1 MCYPTWQLREKQES
15 WIGCQYLK
23 TSRFLMFLR
32 EISYK
37 ERFHLRI
44 QISGFSYKI
53 SGSGTS
59 GAATPEVDPSLALPE
74 LCRGRWWGSQ
84 GQGEMTN
91 SHWAKGAGLGAGSPW
106 GRGSIVKW
114 SITNWPWLCPFGSAL
129 CSLGLSFLI
138 CPGLWVDQDGLKA
151 LPALPGLGAEPQF
164 L

>member
-37 ERFHLRI
+37 ETFHLRI

-59 GAATPEVDPSLALPE
+59 GPATPEVDPSLALPE

-91 SHWAKGAGLGAGSPW
+91 SHWAKGGWPCGRVSLGAG
-106 GRGSIVKW
+106 VHCQMEH
-114 SITNWPWLCPFGSAL
+114 NQLAMAFGSAL
-129 CSLGLSFLI
+129 CSFG
-138 CPGLWVDQDGLKA
+138 
-151 LPALPGLGAEPQF
+151 PQF
-164 L
+164 PHLPRPLG